1 MSVITWVVQL
11 LLAVVFALGG
21 FMKLTMP
28 LPELGRQLAWAGD
41 LPAWLVRFI
50 GLSELAG
57 AVGLVL
63 PAATGIRPRLTT
75 LAALGLALIM
85 VLAMA
90 FHMLRWE
97 FQALPINLVL
107 GSLAAFVGWSRFTGV
122 PPASNH
128 QTSHRR

>member
-1 MSVITWVVQL
+1 MSVVTWVVQL
-11 LLAVVFALGG
+11 LLAMAFALGG

-28 LPELGRQLAWAGD
+28 MPELARQLVWPAD

-63 PAATGIRPRLTT
+63 PGATGIRPRLTT

-85 VLAMA
+85 VLAMV
-90 FHMLRWE
+90 FHVLRRE
-97 FQALPINLVL
+97 FQALPINLVM
-107 GSLAAFVGWSRFTGV
+107 GSLAAFVGWSRFTRV
-122 PPASNH
+122 PAASNDRA
-128 QTSHRR
+128 SRSR